1 MNSSRA
7 FASFCMT
14 KPSKARI
21 RLSFERAAP
30 SYDQAATVQRRI
42 CESLFSQL
50 SPSQPPQRLLD
61 AGCGTGYGLALLKT
75 QFPLA
80 ETLGLDLSPA
90 MLKRTP
96 QGTLNLGGDL
106 EHLPLA
112 DDSIDLYWSS
122 LAVQWC
128 DLGKAL
134 HEARRVLRSNG
145 TLAIASLGPATF
157 SELRLA
163 FSGIDNHQHT
173 LEFHAPGEIST
184 LARQAGFATVH
195 LQKSTETAYYADFK
209 TLLRAVKSVG
219 ANQLGSGRRTSLL
232 SRNAFEKAA
241 NAYEASRSPAGLPLT
256 YDVITLIAQK

>member
-1 MNSSRA
+1 
-7 FASFCMT
+7 MT

-42 CESLFSQL
+42 CASLFEQL
-50 SPSQPPQRLLD
+50 LHTPVPPPQRLLD
-61 AGCGTGYGLALLKT
+61 AGCGTGYGLALLTKN
-75 QFPLA
+75 FPLA
-80 ETLGLDLSPA
+80 EALGLDLSPA

-96 QGTLNLGGDL
+96 QGSLNLGGDL

-112 DDSIDLYWSS
+112 DHSIDLYWSS

-134 HEARRVLRSNG
+134 HEAQRVLRPG
-145 TLAIASLGPATF
+145 GRLAIASLGPATF
-157 SELRLA
+157 DELRQA
-163 FSGIDNHQHT
+163 FSGIDTHQHT
-173 LEFHAPGEIST
+173 LTFLPPEQMTA
-184 LARQAGFATVH
+184 LAQQAGFATVH
-195 LQKSTETAYYADFK
+195 LQKSTETAHYADFK
-209 TLLRAVKSVG
+209 TLLRAVKAVG

-232 SRNAFEKAA
+232 SRDAFARAA
-241 NAYEASRSPAGLPLT
+241 TAYEDCRNPAGLPLT

>member
-1 MNSSRA
+1 
-7 FASFCMT
+7 MT

-42 CESLFSQL
+42 CASLLEQL
-50 SPSQPPQRLLD
+50 PAIPPPARMLD
-61 AGCGTGYGLALLKT
+61 AGCGTGYGLALLTKK
-75 QFPLA
+75 FPLA
-80 ETLGLDLSPA
+80 EALGLDLSPA

-96 QGTLNLGGDL
+96 QGSLNLGGDL

-112 DDSIDLYWSS
+112 NDSIDLYWSS

-134 HEARRVLRSNG
+134 HEARRVLRPG
-145 TLAIASLGPATF
+145 GRLAIASLGPATF
-157 SELRLA
+157 GELRQA
-163 FSGIDNHQHT
+163 FSGIDSHQHT
-173 LEFHAPGEIST
+173 LAFLPPEQMTA
-184 LARQAGFATVH
+184 LAKQAGFATVH
-195 LQKSTETAYYADFK
+195 LQKSTETAHYADFK
-209 TLLRAVKSVG
+209 ILLRAVKAVG

-232 SRNAFEKAA
+232 SRDAFTRAA
-241 NAYEASRSPAGLPLT
+241 TAYEACRSPAGLPLT